1 MQYFSKSP
9 EEWEEYDEKK
19 RKQKEKKYGT
29 RKKITKWTS
38 YIIILLSIA
47 TLIFIF
53 FGPRFSRFDLPYNV
67 VVKGINLNLQAEEEY
82 NYPDNVDVKITM
94 QNTNNTS
101 TNITLEDFSFLIL
114 NTDTSEI
121 VYSFAFTE
129 SIKTTI
135 QAYQTIL
142 VFDLLREKELKGLKN
157 GNYEIRSS
165 FILNNE
171 NINLRKSFKYNQDL
185 VLNIYPKEM
194 FFLSNEF
201 PVFDILVSNRTDS
214 LISKELNGR
223 YTVKTR
229 DKEVFISEFSFGTLS
244 LNPLES
250 FTYDITINNI
260 FTSDVYSVLFEFDS
274 LSKSY
279 LLTLPIFERIDESS
293 ENLSLIVYSTSNSD
307 RGGPLYFEAHLKNG
321 QRKHRG
327 VLISSINF
335 KLFFENNLIFNY
347 ENTDKFRVYLS
358 ELGTTKI
365 FNINDIKNIMLDIA
379 GNYEAQFSVKIGN
392 KTFSQSKKIQVY

>member
-307 RGGPLYFEAHLKNG
+307 RGGPLYFEAHLKND

>member
-9 EEWEEYDEKK
+9 KEWEEYDEKK
-19 RKQKEKKYGT
+19 RKTKEKKYGT

-47 TLIFIF
+47 TLFFIF

-67 VVKGINLNLQAEEEY
+67 VIKGINLNLQAEEEY
-82 NYPDNVDVKITM
+82 HYPDIVDVKITM

-101 TNITLEDFSFLIL
+101 ANITLENFSFLIL

-121 VYSFAFTE
+121 VYSFVFTE
-129 SIKTTI
+129 SINTVV
-135 QAYQTIL
+135 QSYQTIL

-214 LISKELNGR
+214 LISKELNGS

-229 DKEVFISEFSFGTLS
+229 NDEVFTSEFSFGTLS
-244 LNPLES
+244 LNSLES
-250 FTYDITINNI
+250 FAYTITINSLFSPNI
-260 FTSDVYSVLFEFDS
+260 YSILFEFDS
-274 LSKSY
+274 LDKNY
-279 LLTLPIFERIDESS
+279 LLTLPVFERIDESG
-293 ENLSLIVYSTSNSD
+293 ENLSLIVYSISSSD
-307 RGGPLYFEAHLKNG
+307 RGGPLYFEAHLKNDK
-321 QRKHRG
+321 RTPRG
-327 VLISSINF
+327 ILISSMNF

-347 ENTDKFRVYLS
+347 ENTDNFRVYLS

-365 FNINDIKNIMLDIA
+365 FNINDIRNIVLDIA

-392 KTFSQSKKIQVY
+392 KIFSQSKKIQVY